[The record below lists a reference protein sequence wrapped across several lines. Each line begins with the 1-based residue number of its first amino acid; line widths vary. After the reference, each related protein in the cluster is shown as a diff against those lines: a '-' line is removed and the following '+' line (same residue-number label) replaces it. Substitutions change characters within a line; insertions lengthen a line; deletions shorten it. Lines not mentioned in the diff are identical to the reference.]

1 MLILTE
7 IQFSSCVLH
16 KVSIKLQE
24 YYVGTKDLAEL

>member
-7 IQFSSCVLH
+7 IQFSSFVLH

-24 YYVGTKDLAEL
+24 YYVGAKDLVKL